1 MNLGRL
7 IIDIEGSELSR
18 NDIDILRHPY
28 IGGVILFARNFI
40 SINQVASLISSI
52 KDLRSPSLVVYLDHE
67 GGRVQRFKNGLTVL
81 PSIDTL
87 GIKYNDKPHEA
98 IELSN
103 ELGWLMGFELSY
115 IGVDVNTMPVLDIDY
130 KRSNVMS
137 RRCFA
142 EDPGIVSELSAAFLK
157 GVKTTNMRSI
167 CKHYPGHGYAKTD
180 SHLELPD
187 DKRGL
192 KAIFSNDLLPYK
204 QAIEFGVE
212 GVMTSHV
219 RYNNIDTLPP
229 TISRKWLQIL
239 RNDLRYKGLI
249 FSDDMSMKALD
260 EFGII
265 EDNLLKAIDAGCD
278 CLFICNDREKVVS
291 ILDNVIIKNTE
302 EVVSKI
308 INLNSPNVEK
318 ENLYANKKRISIIE
332 KLKKIDEKKQIEIT
346 L

>member
-7 IIDIEGSELSR
+7 IIDIEGSELSQ
-18 NDIDILRHPY
+18 NDIDILQHSY
-28 IGGVILFARNFI
+28 IGGVILFARNFV
-40 SINQVASLISSI
+40 SINQVTSLILSI

-67 GGRVQRFKNGLTVL
+67 GARVQRFKNGLAVL
-81 PSIDTL
+81 PSIDAL
-87 GIKYNDKPHEA
+87 GIKYNDNPREA

-103 ELGWLMGFELSY
+103 DLGWLIGFELSY
-115 IGVDVNTMPVLDIDY
+115 LGVDVNTMPVLDIDY
-130 KRSNVMS
+130 KRSNIMS
-137 RRCFA
+137 KRCFA
-142 EDPGIVSELSAAFLK
+142 EDPRIVSELSAAFLK

-219 RYNNIDTLPP
+219 RYNNIDALPP

-308 INLNSPNVEK
+308 INLSSPKVKK

>member
-7 IIDIEGSELSR
+7 IIDIDAGELTQ

-40 SINQVASLISSI
+40 SIEQIASLISSI
-52 KDLRSPSLVVYLDHE
+52 KDLRSPSLIVYLDHE
-67 GGRVQRFKNGLTVL
+67 GGRVQRFKDGLTVL
-81 PSIDTL
+81 PSVDTL
-87 GIKYNDKPHEA
+87 GIKYNDKPQEA

-103 ELGWLMGFELSY
+103 DLGWLMGFELSY
-115 IGVDVNTMPVLDIDY
+115 LGVDVNTMPVLDIDY
-130 KRSNVMS
+130 KRSNIMS
-137 RRCFA
+137 KRCFS
-142 EDPGIVSELSAAFLK
+142 EDPNIVSELSAAFLK

-192 KAIFSNDLLPYK
+192 KTIFSNDLLPYK
-204 QAIEFGVE
+204 QAIELGVE
-212 GVMTSHV
+212 GIMTSHV

-249 FSDDMSMKALD
+249 FSDDMSMRALS
-260 EFGII
+260 EFGNT
-265 EDNLLKAIDAGCD
+265 EDNLLKSIDAGCD
-278 CLFICNDREKVVS
+278 CIFICNDREKVAS
-291 ILDNVIIKNTE
+291 ILDNVIIKNTA
-302 EVVSKI
+302 EVISKI
-308 INLNSPNVEK
+308 IKLNHPKGKK
-318 ENLYANKKRISIIE
+318 ENL
-332 KLKKIDEKKQIEIT
+332 
-346 L
+346 

>member
-137 RRCFA
+137 GRCFA
-142 EDPGIVSELSAAFLK
+142 DDPGIVSELSAAFLK

-204 QAIEFGVE
+204 QAIELGVE

-278 CLFICNDREKVVS
+278 CIFICNDREKVVS
-291 ILDNVIIKNTE
+291 ILDNVIIKNTV
-302 EVVSKI
+302 EVISKI
-308 INLNSPNVEK
+308 INLNHPKVKK
-318 ENLYANKKRISIIE
+318 EDLYVNKKRISIIE

>member
-137 RRCFA
+137 GRCFA
-142 EDPGIVSELSAAFLK
+142 DDPGIVSELSAAFLK

-204 QAIEFGVE
+204 QAIELGVE

>member
-7 IIDIEGSELSR
+7 IIDIEGSELSQ

-40 SINQVASLISSI
+40 SMEQVASLISGI
-52 KDLRSPSLVVYLDHE
+52 KELRSPSLVVYLDHE
-67 GGRVQRFKNGLTVL
+67 GGRVQRFKNGLTIL
-81 PSIDTL
+81 PSVDSL

-103 ELGWLMGFELSY
+103 DLGWLMGFELSY
-115 IGVDVNTMPVLDIDY
+115 LGVDVNTMPVLDIDY

-137 RRCFA
+137 KRCFA
-142 EDPGIVSELSAAFLK
+142 EDPGIVSELSAAFLQ

-187 DKRGL
+187 DKRDL
-192 KAIFSNDLLPYK
+192 KTIFSNDLLPYK
-204 QAIEFGVE
+204 QAIELGVE
-212 GVMTSHV
+212 GIMTSHV
-219 RYNNIDTLPP
+219 RYNNIDTSPP

-278 CLFICNDREKVVS
+278 CIFICNDREKVVN
-291 ILDNVIIKNTE
+291 ILDNVTIKNTE

-308 INLNSPNVEK
+308 IKLNHPKVEK
-318 ENLYANKKRISIIE
+318 ENLYANKKRISIVE

>member
-137 RRCFA
+137 GRCFA
-142 EDPGIVSELSAAFLK
+142 DDPGIVSELSAAFLK

-204 QAIEFGVE
+204 QAIELGVE

-308 INLNSPNVEK
+308 INLNSPNVQK
-318 ENLYANKKRISIIE
+318 KNLYANKKRISIIE

>member
-130 KRSNVMS
+130 KRSDVMS
-137 RRCFA
+137 GRCFA

-204 QAIEFGVE
+204 QAIELGVE

-291 ILDNVIIKNTE
+291 ILDNVIIKNTV
-302 EVVSKI
+302 EVISKI
-308 INLNSPNVEK
+308 INLNHPKVKK
-318 ENLYANKKRISIIE
+318 EDLYVNKKRISIIE

>member
-87 GIKYNDKPHEA
+87 GIKYNDKPLEA

-103 ELGWLMGFELSY
+103 DLGWLMGFELSY

-137 RRCFA
+137 GRCFA
-142 EDPGIVSELSAAFLK
+142 DDPGIVSELSAAFLK

>member
-1 MNLGRL
+1 
-7 IIDIEGSELSR
+7 
-18 NDIDILRHPY
+18 
-28 IGGVILFARNFI
+28 
-40 SINQVASLISSI
+40 
-52 KDLRSPSLVVYLDHE
+52 
-67 GGRVQRFKNGLTVL
+67 VQRFKNGLTVL

-137 RRCFA
+137 GRCFA
-142 EDPGIVSELSAAFLK
+142 DDPGIVSELSAAFLK

-204 QAIEFGVE
+204 QAIELGVE

-308 INLNSPNVEK
+308 INLNSPNNVEK
-318 ENLYANKKRISIIE
+318 KNLYTNKKRISIIE

>member
-103 ELGWLMGFELSY
+103 DLGWLMGFELSY

>member
-1 MNLGRL
+1 MDLGRL
-7 IIDIEGSELSR
+7 IIDIEAGELTQ
-18 NDIDILRHPY
+18 NDIDILLHPY

-40 SINQVASLISSI
+40 SIEQIASLILDI
-52 KDLRSPSLVVYLDHE
+52 KGLRSPSLIVYLDHE
-67 GGRVQRFKNGLTVL
+67 GGRVQRFKGGLTIL
-81 PSIDTL
+81 PSIDNL
-87 GIKYNDKPHEA
+87 GIQYNEKPNEA

-103 ELGWLMGFELSY
+103 DLGWLMGFELSY
-115 IGVDVNTMPVLDIDY
+115 LGVDVNTMPVLDIDY
-130 KRSNVMS
+130 KRSNIMS
-137 RRCFA
+137 KRCFA
-142 EDPGIVSELSAAFLK
+142 EDPNIVSELSAAFLR
-157 GVKTTNMRSI
+157 GVKTTNISSI

-187 DKRGL
+187 DNRSL
-192 KAIFSNDLLPYK
+192 KNIFNNDLLPYK
-204 QAIEFGVE
+204 KAIELDVE
-212 GVMTSHV
+212 GIMTSHV

-318 ENLYANKKRISIIE
+318 ENLHANKKRISIIE